1 MQEYKQWL
9 GNNNLNMSENT
20 NYACTWHLKEGCY
33 GLYNLIN
40 IVESI
45 IKEQKLPQ
53 IGNKQ

>member
-1 MQEYKQWL
+1 
-9 GNNNLNMSENT
+9 MSENT
-20 NYACTWHLKEGCY
+20 NYVCTWHLKEGRY
-33 GLYNLIN
+33 GPYNLIN